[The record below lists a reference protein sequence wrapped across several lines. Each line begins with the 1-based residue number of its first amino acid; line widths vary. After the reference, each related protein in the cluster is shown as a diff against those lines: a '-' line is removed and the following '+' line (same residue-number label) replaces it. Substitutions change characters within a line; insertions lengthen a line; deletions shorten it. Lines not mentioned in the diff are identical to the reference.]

1 MAWNQ
6 LPPPVPFPAIP
17 GDPPVP
23 WHRCFQSFQTY
34 LIAYGLD
41 DKSVSDARPREI
53 PSHCL
58 STEGQRV
65 FSLFDASSDSR
76 EGSTATQNRNSG
88 SKHSI
93 IMSRYNFRQR
103 SQQAGQSVIQF
114 VAALRELSTLCN
126 FGGLCE
132 EMRRDKLIE
141 KTSMNRI
148 RERQPLELDFL
159 AVYRA
164 ILLALQVEMAMMLAR
179 TLQPS
184 QVQHVSLKPLRAH
197 RDWKH
202 PPPLAAQPSSARS
215 GRSSGKW
222 WTNCGSISVS
232 RYHTHWAEMQRGSL
246 AAEDEHSRG
255 AVGPRVWSL
264 RMKRKVSQACA
275 TSLAAHSMARPSM
288 ADIAGA
294 FVAAPL
300 SHNWSIWLLSW
311 SSF

>member
-1 MAWNQ
+1 MALNQ

-23 WHRCFQSFQTY
+23 WYRCFQSFQTY

-53 PSHCL
+53 LSHCL

-65 FSLFDASSDSR
+65 FSSFDASSDSR
-76 EGSTATQNRNSG
+76 EGSTAIQNRNSG
-88 SKHSI
+88 PKHSI

-103 SQQAGQSVIQF
+103 SQQAGESVIQF

-132 EMRRDKLIE
+132 EMIRDKFIE
-141 KTSMNRI
+141 KTSVNRI
-148 RERQPLELDFL
+148 RER
-159 AVYRA
+159 RA
-164 ILLALQVEMAMMLAR
+164 IQLALQVEMLAR

-222 WTNCGSISVS
+222 WTNCGFYFCFPISYALS
-232 RYHTHWAEMQRGSL
+232 RDAERQFGGRRWTL
-246 AAEDEHSRG
+246 T
-255 AVGPRVWSL
+255 WS
-264 RMKRKVSQACA
+264 
-275 TSLAAHSMARPSM
+275 
-288 ADIAGA
+288 
-294 FVAAPL
+294 
-300 SHNWSIWLLSW
+300 SW
-311 SSF
+311 SSSVKPTYEAESQSSLCNLPYSPFHGTPVHGNILE